1 MNVKIITDCAE
12 VVTLTETK
20 NWLKVTGTQDD
31 DLIEDI
37 MIPAARQALEKFT
50 GASFGEKTIEV
61 LFTTWENFY
70 TLPYGPVTEVTKV
83 ERVYTDGTETEL
95 TTDDYTVRD
104 DKVYVTEWYST
115 RELVGVRVTYT
126 AGYNDD
132 EPMPAMLKEAVLN
145 QISYN
150 YDNRENGGISPAAM
164 HKCQPYKR
172 FWV

>member
-1 MNVKIITDCAE
+1 MKVKIITDCAE
-12 VVTLTETK
+12 VVTLAEVK
-20 NWLKVTGTQDD
+20 NFLKVTGTQDN

-37 MIPAARQALEKFT
+37 MIPAARQTLEKFT

-61 LFTTWENFY
+61 LFTTWEAFY
-70 TLPYGPVTEVTKV
+70 KLPYGPVTEVTKV

-95 TTDDYTVRD
+95 TTSDYTVRD
-104 DKVYVTEWYST
+104 DQVYVTEWYST

-132 EPMPAMLKEAVLN
+132 EPLPVEIKEAIMK

-150 YDNRENGGISPAAM
+150 YDNREGGGMSPAAM
-164 HKCQPYKR
+164 HKCQLYKR
-172 FWV
+172 YWV